1 MRKEDLGRKYRINC
15 DITRNGEVVEGSV
28 SPSLKLVRIELKE
41 CCNYSEY
48 LLREQRY
55 RRVGDLNRRRRG
67 GGYRIRSRSDMFFQ
81 EDMKLYVGGEKKG
94 KGWDKGEGW
103 KI

>member
-1 MRKEDLGRKYRINC
+1 MRKADLGRKYRINC
-15 DITRNGEVVEGSV
+15 DITRNDMKRGKRSV
-28 SPSLKLVRIELKE
+28 SPSLKLVQIELKV

-55 RRVGDLNRRRRG
+55 RRVGDLNRRRG
-67 GGYRIRSRSDMFFQ
+67 SCRIRSRSDMFFQ

-94 KGWDKGEGW
+94 KGQGW
-103 KI
+103 E